1 MRNILIVL
9 LFLMMPLDYSCATI
23 DAPAEPASTDTLEDR
38 VEPKSMDNE
47 YNPEV
52 EEEIESDISPLETE
66 MQEDQPLI
74 K

>member
-1 MRNILIVL
+1 
-9 LFLMMPLDYSCATI
+9 MMPLGYSCATI
-23 DAPAEPASTDTLEDR
+23 DAPAEPAGTDTLEDR
-38 VEPKSMDNE
+38 VEPKSMDKE

-66 MQEDQPLI
+66 MQEDQPLF

>member
-1 MRNILIVL
+1 
-9 LFLMMPLDYSCATI
+9 MMPLGYSCAAI

-38 VEPKSMDNE
+38 VEPKSMENE